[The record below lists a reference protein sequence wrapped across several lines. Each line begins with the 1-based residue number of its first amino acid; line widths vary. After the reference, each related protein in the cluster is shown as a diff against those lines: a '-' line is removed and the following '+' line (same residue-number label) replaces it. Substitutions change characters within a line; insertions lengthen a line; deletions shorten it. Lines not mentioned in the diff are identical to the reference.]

1 MQLANIETI
10 PEVLAMA
17 KIVVLSAVA
26 FFMAMLFTPV
36 WAHILYKY
44 KIGIKIKTKSVS
56 GEKLTYAGKLH
67 AHKSGTPTMG
77 GVLIW
82 GTVLF
87 IAVIM
92 HWVAPFMSE
101 NLQNVWISRLD
112 FLSRS
117 QTYLPLFALVTTAI
131 LGLVDDWMSI
141 KDTGKNKGGGMKI
154 TWRIAWVLG
163 ITSLGSWWFYSK
175 LGWDSIHIP
184 AVGDL
189 TIGLAY
195 IPLFMFVVIATAFS
209 SNETD
214 GLDGLNSGILIQAFT
229 AFSVIAFF
237 QGRMDLAA
245 FCGVV
250 AGALL
255 AFLWF
260 NFYPA
265 RFFMGDTGAFSL
277 GATLGVVALLLNSVL
292 VLPLLV
298 SIYVLESL
306 SVIIQ
311 LTSKKFFKKKVFLSA
326 PVHHHFEALG
336 WPESKVTV
344 RFWIFNAI
352 IATIGLMIG
361 IVGGG

>member
-1 MQLANIETI
+1 MHIAQIETI
-10 PEVLAMA
+10 PEVMAIA
-17 KIVVLSAVA
+17 KITVLAALS
-26 FFMAMLFTPV
+26 FCMAMLLTPI

-44 KIGIKIKTKSVS
+44 KIGIKIKKKSVD
-56 GEKLTYAGKLH
+56 GKKLTYVGKLH

-82 GTVLF
+82 GTVVLL
-87 IAVIM
+87 IVVM
-92 HWVAPFMSE
+92 HFMAPFLSE
-101 NLQNVWISRLD
+101 HFCNVWISRLD

-117 QTYLPLFALVTTAI
+117 QTYLPLFALITTAI
-131 LGLVDDWMSI
+131 LGLIDDWMSVKGI
-141 KDTGKNKGGGMKI
+141 GNNKGGGMQI
-154 TWRIAWVLG
+154 IWRIGWLAG
-163 ITSLGSWWFYSK
+163 ITLLGAWWFYSK

-184 AVGDL
+184 AVGDI

-214 GLDGLNSGILIQAFT
+214 GLDGLNAGILIQAFT

-292 VLPLLV
+292 VLPFLVGIYLL
-298 SIYVLESL
+298 ETL

-311 LTSKKFFKKKVFLSA
+311 LTSKKFFKRKVFLSA
-326 PVHHHFEALG
+326 PIHHHFEALD
-336 WPESKVTV
+336 WPETKITV
-344 RFWIFNAI
+344 RFWILNAI
-352 IATIGLMIG
+352 VAIIGLMIG

>member
-1 MQLANIETI
+1 MQIAHVETI
-10 PEVLAMA
+10 PEVMAVA
-17 KIVVLSAVA
+17 KITVLAALS
-26 FFMAMLFTPV
+26 FLMAMLLTPV
-36 WAHILYKY
+36 WAHFLYKY
-44 KIGIKIKTKSVS
+44 KIGIKIKTKSVN

-82 GTVLF
+82 GTV
-87 IAVIM
+87 VI
-92 HWVAPFMSE
+92 VALVMSQAAPLLSE
-101 NLQNVWISRLD
+101 AFCNVWLSRLD
-112 FLSRS
+112 FVSRS

-131 LGLVDDWMSI
+131 LGLADDWMSV
-141 KDTGKNKGGGMKI
+141 KGVGGNKGGGMQI
-154 TWRIAWVLG
+154 TWRIAWLMGLTLLG
-163 ITSLGSWWFYSK
+163 GWWFYEK

-184 AVGDL
+184 AVGDW

-195 IPLFMFVVIATAFS
+195 IPVFMFVVIATAFS

-214 GLDGLNSGILIQAFT
+214 GLDGLNSGILIQAFVS
-229 AFSVIAFF
+229 FSVIAFF

-292 VLPLLV
+292 VLPFLV
-298 SIYVLESL
+298 SIYILESL
-306 SVIIQ
+306 SVVIQ
-311 LTSKKFFKKKVFLSA
+311 LTSKKFFKRKIFLSA
-326 PVHHHFEALG
+326 PIHHHFEALG
-336 WPESKVTV
+336 WPETKVTV

-352 IATIGLMIG
+352 VAIIGLMIG
-361 IVGGG
+361 VVGGG

>member
-1 MQLANIETI
+1 MHIARVETI
-10 PEVLAMA
+10 PEVLAVA
-17 KIVVLSAVA
+17 KIIVSVA
-26 FFMAMLFTPV
+26 ISFLTAMLFAPV

-44 KIGIKIKTKSVS
+44 KIGIKIKTKSVN

-67 AHKSGTPTMG
+67 AYKDGTPTMG

-82 GTVLF
+82 GTVVVL
-87 IAVIM
+87 IISM
-92 HWVAPFMSE
+92 HWLAPELSE
-101 NLQNVWISRLD
+101 FFCNVWVSRLD
-112 FLSRS
+112 ILSRS

-141 KDTGKNKGGGMKI
+141 RKIGKNKGGGMQV
-154 TWRIAWVLG
+154 TWRIFWVLG
-163 ITSLGSWWFYSK
+163 ITSLGSWWFYEK

-184 AVGDL
+184 AVGDI
-189 TIGLAY
+189 TIGLWY
-195 IPLFMFVVIATAFS
+195 IPLFMLVVISTAFS

-214 GLDGLNSGILIQAFT
+214 GLDGLNAGVLVQAFT
-229 AFSVIAFF
+229 ALSIIAFA

-250 AGALL
+250 AGALF

-292 VLPLLV
+292 VLPFLV
-298 SIYVLESL
+298 SIYILESL

-326 PVHHHFEALG
+326 PIHHHFEAIG
-336 WPESKVTV
+336 WPETKVTV
-344 RFWIFNAI
+344 RFWIINAI
-352 IATIGLMIG
+352 IASVGLMIG

>member
-1 MQLANIETI
+1 MQIAHIETI
-10 PEVLAMA
+10 PEVLAVA
-17 KIVVLSAVA
+17 KIVVLAALSFSV
-26 FFMAMLFTPV
+26 AMLFTPV

-44 KIGIKIKTKSVS
+44 KIGIKIKTKASN

-67 AHKSGTPTMG
+67 AHKAGTPTMG

-82 GTVLF
+82 GTVVVLVL
-87 IAVIM
+87 AM
-92 HWVAPFMSE
+92 WKVAPFLSE
-101 NLQNVWISRLD
+101 TFCNVWLSRLD
-112 FLSRS
+112 FFSRS

-141 KDTGKNKGGGMKI
+141 KGVGNNKGGGMQI
-154 TWRIAWVLG
+154 TWRIIWVVG

-175 LGWDSIHIP
+175 LGWDTIHIP

-195 IPLFMFVVIATAFS
+195 VPLFMFVVIATAFS

-214 GLDGLNSGILIQAFT
+214 GLDGLNAGILIQAFT

-292 VLPLLV
+292 VLPFLV
-298 SIYVLESL
+298 SIYILESL

-311 LTSKKFFKKKVFLSA
+311 LTSKKVFKKKVFLSA
-326 PVHHHFEALG
+326 PIHHHFEALG
-336 WPESKVTV
+336 WPETKVTV
-344 RFWIFNAI
+344 RFWIINAI
-352 IATIGLMIG
+352 IAIVGLMVG